1 MSEDVFKQLFDLEG
15 KTALVTGGA
24 GGIGR
29 AIALILARAGA
40 DVGVADLD
48 AEGAKKVAGEIEGIG
63 PKAYA
68 IEADASKKAD
78 IEKMVNAVSD
88 ELGGIDVLV
97 NNAGVFPPKM
107 SFFDLEEED
116 WDRVYQLNT
125 KGLFLCTK
133 LVAEKMVEQER
144 GGKIINLASIEGERT
159 LASGMAHYEVSKA
172 SVVMFTKSMAV
183 FLARYKINVNA
194 VAPGVIDT
202 KGMRAV
208 MDSFDSNPEDAFLKR
223 IPLRRLGTP
232 EDVARG
238 VLFFASKAS
247 DYVTG
252 QCLFI
257 DGGFII
263 A

>member
-1 MSEDVFKQLFDLEG
+1 MSSDAIKNLFDLTG
-15 KTALVTGGA
+15 KTALVTGAA
-24 GGIGR
+24 GGIGK
-29 AIALILARAGA
+29 AVALILARAGA
-40 DVGVADLD
+40 DVALGDVNE
-48 AEGAKKVAGEIEGIG
+48 EGAKRVAEEIGGIG
-63 PKAYA
+63 TRAVA
-68 IEADASKKAD
+68 VSSDASKRGD
-78 IEKMVNAVSD
+78 IERMVKAA
-88 ELGGIDVLV
+88 EGLGGIDILV
-97 NNAGVFPPKM
+97 NNAGIFPPKR
-107 SFFDLEEED
+107 SLFDLEEED

-133 LVAEKMVEQER
+133 LVAEKMIEQDR
-144 GGKIINLASIEGERT
+144 GGRIINLASIEGERT

-172 SVVMFTKSMAV
+172 SVVMFTKSMAK
-183 FLARYKINVNA
+183 FLARYQINVNA

-202 KGMRAV
+202 QGMRAV
-208 MDSFDSNPEDAFLKR
+208 MDSFNSNPEDAFLKR

-247 DYVTG
+247 DYITG

>member
-1 MSEDVFKQLFDLEG
+1 MDKNNIHGLFDLAG
-15 KTALVTGGA
+15 KTALVTGAA
-24 GGIGR
+24 GGIGK
-29 AIALILARAGA
+29 AVALILARAGA
-40 DVGVADLD
+40 DVVVGDLD
-48 AEGAKKVAGEIEGIG
+48 EEGAKKVAEEIGEIGT
-63 PKAYA
+63 KAVA
-68 IEADASKKAD
+68 VKSDASKKQD
-78 IEKMVNAVSD
+78 IERMVKAA
-88 ELGGIDVLV
+88 EGLGGIDILV
-97 NNAGVFPPKM
+97 NNAGVFPPKL

-125 KGLFLCTK
+125 RGLFLCTK
-133 LVAEKMVEQER
+133 LVAEKMVEQDR

-172 SVVMFTKSMAV
+172 SVVMFTKSMAK
-183 FLARYKINVNA
+183 FLARYRINVNA

-202 KGMRAV
+202 QGMRAV
-208 MDSFDSNPEDAFLKR
+208 MDSFNSNPEDAFLKR

-238 VLFFASKAS
+238 ILFFASKAS